1 MAQNISVGQEAPD
14 FTLMDMNGQI
24 VSLHEYRGKTPIVLI
39 FYPKDNTPG
48 CTRQMCA
55 VRDAEADYIDAGAVV
70 LGLNGD
76 SASSHQSFVAKHNL
90 TVRLLTDKGLDVA
103 RRYNAVMGIGPVA
116 IVNRTVVV
124 VGTDGVVRFYERG
137 TPATPKILAAIE
149 ESKAAAGAA

>member
-1 MAQNISVGQEAPD
+1 MARNVTVGQEAPD
-14 FTLMDMNGQI
+14 FTLMDMNGQL
-24 VSLHEYRGKTPIVLI
+24 VALHDYKGKAPVVLI

-55 VRDAEADYIDAGAVV
+55 VRDAEADYAGAGAVV

-76 SASSHQSFVAKHNL
+76 SASSHQSFTAKHNL

-103 RRYNAVMGIGPVA
+103 RQYDAVMGIGPLA

-137 TPATPKILAAIE
+137 TPATPAILAAIE
-149 ESKAAAGAA
+149 QSKAAAGAA